1 MIFSAAIAGI
11 ALHGVQSHSKSCR
24 PYRAFLDCLADGH
37 PHDLK
42 EIKSAV
48 ANQFRLSPAE
58 REVLLASGKQT
69 VFDNRIGWCRTYL
82 KKAGL
87 LESIARG
94 KYVLT
99 ADGKRV
105 LSENPAKIDNLY
117 LQRFDS
123 FRAFFSRSSGNEHP
137 VAAVSSQTP
146 QDTLEAA
153 FHQINSVLEDNLLTA
168 IMGQSPAFFEHLVVK
183 LLTQMGY
190 GGSAEDAGMV
200 IGQTGDEGIDG
211 LIREDKLGFSLIYI
225 QAKRWDRSTS
235 IGRPE
240 IQKFVGA
247 LAGQGASKGLFIT
260 TAKFTKEARE
270 YANKQHTAKIV
281 LVDGQKLAKLM
292 IEYNLGVSTEITYQ
306 VKRID
311 TDFFSDDWDA

>member
-1 MIFSAAIAGI
+1 MSIP
-11 ALHGVQSHSKSCR
+11 KYDEM
-24 PYRAFLDCLADGH
+24 YRAFLNCLADGH

-99 ADGKRV
+99 ANGKRV

-123 FRAFFSRSSGNEHP
+123 FRAFFH
-137 VAAVSSQTP
+137 AV
-146 QDTLEAA
+146 
-153 FHQINSVLEDNLLTA
+153 
-168 IMGQSPAFFEHLVVK
+168 
-183 LLTQMGY
+183 
-190 GGSAEDAGMV
+190 
-200 IGQTGDEGIDG
+200 
-211 LIREDKLGFSLIYI
+211 
-225 QAKRWDRSTS
+225 QAMS
-235 IGRPE
+235 I
-240 IQKFVGA
+240 
-247 LAGQGASKGLFIT
+247 L
-260 TAKFTKEARE
+260 
-270 YANKQHTAKIV
+270 
-281 LVDGQKLAKLM
+281 
-292 IEYNLGVSTEITYQ
+292 
-306 VKRID
+306 
-311 TDFFSDDWDA
+311 

>member
-1 MIFSAAIAGI
+1 M
-11 ALHGVQSHSKSCR
+11 
-24 PYRAFLDCLADGH
+24 
-37 PHDLK
+37 
-42 EIKSAV
+42 
-48 ANQFRLSPAE
+48 
-58 REVLLASGKQT
+58 LLASGKQT

-153 FHQINSVLEDNLLTA
+153 FHQINSVLEDNLLTS

-292 IEYNLGVSTEITYQ
+292 IEYNLGVSTETTYQ

>member
-1 MIFSAAIAGI
+1 MSIP
-11 ALHGVQSHSKSCR
+11 KYDEM
-24 PYRAFLDCLADGH
+24 YRAFLDCLADGQ
-37 PHDLK
+37 PHDLD
-42 EIKSAV
+42 EIKSVV
-48 ANQFRLSPAE
+48 ANKFRLSPAE
-58 REVLLASGKQT
+58 REVLLAIGKQP

-87 LESIARG
+87 LERVARG
-94 KYVLT
+94 TYVLT
-99 ADGKRV
+99 FDGKRV
-105 LSENPAKIDNLY
+105 LAENPAKIDNLY

-200 IGQTGDEGIDG
+200 IG

-225 QAKRWDRSTS
+225 QAKRWDRGTS

-292 IEYNLGVSTEITYQ
+292 IEYNLGVSTETTYQ